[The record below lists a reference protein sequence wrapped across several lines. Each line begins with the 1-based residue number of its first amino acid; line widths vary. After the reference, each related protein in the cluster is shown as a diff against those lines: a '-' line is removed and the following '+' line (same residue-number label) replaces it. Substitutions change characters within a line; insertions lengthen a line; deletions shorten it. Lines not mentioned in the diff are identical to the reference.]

1 MKKIILA
8 IITMLAISHPV
19 KADPIGDQFKAALV
33 NDMAAVYGHTSHN
46 EDKVYFL
53 TSLIQLGHF
62 KNEYIVGFD
71 FGAVGSNNS
80 GHLSYGVHFHAVP
93 FILTY
98 VPMNPDLAGFLS
110 HIEISPRYSYDEDV
124 HHGVLSYIAG
134 AKISY

>member
-1 MKKIILA
+1 MKKMLIALA
-8 IITMLAISHPV
+8 LLVGPRIAF
-19 KADPIGDQFKAALV
+19 ADVGDQFKAALV

-53 TSLIQLGHF
+53 TSLVQVGHF
-62 KNEYIVGFD
+62 KNDYIVGFD

-93 FILTY
+93 FILSY
-98 VPMNPDLAGFLS
+98 VPMNPDLAAFLS
-110 HIEISPRYSYDEDV
+110 HVEISPRYSYDEDV